1 MSDTFERFFKANY
14 RDVERRVLSAGA
26 SFDIAS
32 EATQEAFTRAYQ
44 RWWRLSHY
52 RNPAAWVQKVA
63 LNHRIDIERHH
74 GRQARVVTAIEVSP
88 LETEAD
94 GSDSRVSEAVESLPP
109 QQQAAV
115 QAFYHDGLTTEE
127 AAEQMGISS
136 GAVRFHLS
144 QARNRLRPMLAPD
157 TAGQEA

>member
-14 RDVERRVLSAGA
+14 REVERRVLSAGA
-26 SFDIAS
+26 SHDLAG

-44 RWWRLSHY
+44 RWWRLSRY

-63 LNHRIDIERHH
+63 LNVRIDLERQH
-74 GRQARVVTAIEVSP
+74 GRQARVVAAIQVDPVS
-88 LETEAD
+88 EAD
-94 GSDSRVSEAVESLPP
+94 DDHAHRVVEAVESLPP

-115 QAFYHDGLTTEE
+115 QAFYHDGLSTEE

-144 QARNRLRPMLAPD
+144 EARSRLRPMLATD
-157 TAGQEA
+157 TTGQEV